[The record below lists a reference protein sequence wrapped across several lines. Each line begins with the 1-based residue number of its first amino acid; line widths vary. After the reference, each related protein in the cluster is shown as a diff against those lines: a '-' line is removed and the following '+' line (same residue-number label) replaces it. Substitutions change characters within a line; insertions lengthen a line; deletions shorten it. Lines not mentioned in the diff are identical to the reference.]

1 MAKLDVEKIGLLLN
15 ETSRAWRSELNQRL
29 KPLGLSQGKWTTLVH
44 LARGGDKL
52 TQREV
57 AERIGIEEPTLA
69 GLLDRLQEDGWI
81 RRKNVAHDRRCKTV
95 HLQRKS
101 QAVLGK
107 IFGAA
112 QELRHELISD
122 IPARDL
128 QTCMRVLTQLRDK
141 AQEVSAAKPLRRDGT
156 HA

>member
-101 QAVLGK
+101 HAVLGK